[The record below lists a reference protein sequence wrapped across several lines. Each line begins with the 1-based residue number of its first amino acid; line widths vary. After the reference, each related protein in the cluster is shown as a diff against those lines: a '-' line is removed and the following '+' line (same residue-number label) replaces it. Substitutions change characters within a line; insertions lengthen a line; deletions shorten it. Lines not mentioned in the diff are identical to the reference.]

1 MIFSPIESESVRPIE
16 SGQKS
21 ALVRRKCSN
30 LWVGN
35 SILDELAKQQ
45 ALQVMSS
52 PLKKTASVFISSWK
66 IVILIKNTKFN
77 EKLTR
82 NRENQ
87 RKTYALTP

>member
-30 LWVGN
+30 LWVEN

-66 IVILIKNTKFN
+66 IVILIKNMKNSPEIEKIN
-77 EKLTR
+77 EKHLR
-82 NRENQ
+82 
-87 RKTYALTP
+87 